1 MNEQLAGLESVL
13 VREFRPTFLSIQYEP
28 DSKDPFVH
36 IVISSNQF
44 SDLPVEKR
52 VALVYKRIF
61 EDQANLISVLPVI
74 VETFSS
80 KEMVDVFE
88 YIK

>member
-1 MNEQLAGLESVL
+1 MNEQLATLESAL

-28 DSKDPFVH
+28 NPKDPFVH

-44 SDLPVEKR
+44 SSLPVEKR
-52 VALVYKRIF
+52 VALVYKKIF
-61 EDQANLISVLPVI
+61 EDQANLIAVLPVI

>member
-1 MNEQLAGLESVL
+1 MKERLAGLESIL
-13 VREFRPTFLSIQYEP
+13 VREFRPTFLSIKYEP
-28 DSKDPFVH
+28 NSKDQFVH
-36 IVISSNQF
+36 IVISCSQF
-44 SDLPVEKR
+44 SNLPVEKR
-52 VALVYKRIF
+52 VALVYKKILENRG
-61 EDQANLISVLPVI
+61 DLISVLPVI

>member
-1 MNEQLAGLESVL
+1 M
-13 VREFRPTFLSIQYEP
+13 FLSIHYES

-36 IVISSNQF
+36 VVISSNQF
-44 SDLPVEKR
+44 SNLPVEKR
-52 VALVYKRIF
+52 VALVYKKIF
-61 EDQANLISVLPVI
+61 EDKGELISVLPVI

-80 KEMVDVFE
+80 KEMVEVFE